1 MQVGKFWLI
10 TINTI
15 NGPWHVSSLNDGLGA
30 LMPAFHAGGK
40 RHRGGSWYIVNKD
53 TGDAE
58 RIGSVRSKGT
68 NYCDRAKE
76 EAKRRNRELGFPQTP
91 KEADRY
97 LLRDTKDEDLGLIV
111 DKLQTAEGEEELKN
125 RIVNSSLRTGVTK
138 DAPRA

>member
-10 TINTI
+10 TIDTI
-15 NGPWHVSSLNDGLGA
+15 NGPWHVSSYNDGLGT
-30 LMPAFHAGGK
+30 LMPAFHSGGK
-40 RHRGGSWYIVNKD
+40 KHRAGSWYIVHKD

-76 EAKRRNRELGFPQTP
+76 EAIRRNRALGYPQTP
-91 KEADRY
+91 LEADTM
-97 LLRDTKDEDLGLIV
+97 LLSGTKDEDLGLIV

-125 RIVNSSLRTGVTK
+125 RIAGVK
-138 DAPRA
+138 NVSA